1 MSNGKTLP
9 HGGKSAL
16 TMGALGVVYGDIG
29 TSPLYTMHEI
39 FAGAHH
45 PVPLAPDNVLGILS
59 LIFWSLMLV
68 VTLKYV
74 YFIVR
79 ADNHGEGGVMAL
91 MALVLHNPGKPI
103 RYRNIIILFGL
114 FGAALFYGDSAIT
127 PAISV
132 LSAVEGLALALP
144 PSAPFIIPIA
154 VVILVGLFAVQRRGT
169 AMVGK
174 WFGPVMLCWFITLGT
189 LGVINIAAEPGVIW
203 ALNPMYAFNFIFGN
217 PMISFFALGSV
228 VLVVTGAEAL
238 YADMGHFGRGPIRLV
253 WIGLVLPSLVLNY
266 FGQGALI
273 LHDPKAIENPFYLLA
288 PEWALFPLVILAT
301 VAAIIASQAVITG
314 AFSVTQQAIQLDY
327 LPRLLVQHTSA
338 NRVGQ
343 IYLPSVNWILL
354 AAVVSLVIGFGS
366 ATNLASA
373 YGIAVTG
380 TMLITNL
387 LAFCVAVSIW
397 KWSPVRAFFGVLPFV
412 IIDITFFAANSVK
425 IADGGWFPIVFGLSI
440 FLLLVTW
447 KRGRR
452 LFRKRLDQDALDIV
466 AFAQGCDA
474 GSFPRIQGTA
484 VFLTS
489 NLISVPHALLHSL
502 KHFKSLHENVVLASV
517 SVLGVPRV
525 PDEDR
530 VTVERLT
537 NNFWRVNVR
546 YGFMDTV
553 DLPLALQQCAQ
564 HGITFDMMDTSF
576 FMGRATLVA
585 GKGSEMPLWRQK
597 LFIAMFRNASNA
609 GNYFRLPPN
618 RIVEL
623 GAQVV
628 L

>member
-1 MSNGKTLP
+1 
-9 HGGKSAL
+9 
-16 TMGALGVVYGDIG
+16 
-29 TSPLYTMHEI
+29 
-39 FAGAHH
+39 
-45 PVPLAPDNVLGILS
+45 
-59 LIFWSLMLV
+59 MLV

-79 ADNHGEGGVMAL
+79 ADNQGEGGIMSL
-91 MALVLHNPGKPI
+91 MALVLHTPGKPI
-103 RYRNIIILFGL
+103 RHRNIIIMFGL

-132 LSAVEGLALALP
+132 LSAVEGLAIALP
-144 PSAPFIIPIA
+144 PSTPFIIPIA
-154 VVILVGLFAVQRRGT
+154 LAILIGLFAMQRRGT
-169 AMVGK
+169 GLVGK
-174 WFGPVMLCWFITLGT
+174 WFGPVMLVWFLTLAT
-189 LGVINIAAEPGVIW
+189 LGVINVAAEPGVLR
-203 ALNPMYAFNFIFGN
+203 AMNPLYAYSFIFGN
-217 PMISFFALGSV
+217 PMVSFFALGSV

-273 LHDPKAIENPFYLLA
+273 LHDSKAIDNPFYLLA
-288 PEWALFPLVILAT
+288 PEWALFPLVVLAT
-301 VAAIIASQAVITG
+301 VAAVIASQAVITG

-327 LPRLLVQHTSA
+327 LPRLLIQHTSA
-338 NRVGQ
+338 KRMGQ

-354 AAVVSLVIGFGS
+354 AVVVALVIGFGS
-366 ATNLASA
+366 STSLASA

-387 LAFCVAVSIW
+387 LAFCVVISLW
-397 KWSPVRAFFGVLPFV
+397 KWNTLRAFLGVLPFF

-425 IADGGWFPIVFGLSI
+425 IADGGWFPLVFGLSI
-440 FLLLVTW
+440 FTLLITW

-466 AFAQGCDA
+466 AFANGCGAD
-474 GSFPRIQGTA
+474 SFPRIQGTA

-489 NLISVPHALLHSL
+489 NLASVPHALLHSL
-502 KHFKSLHENVVLASV
+502 KHFKSLHENVVLTSV
-517 SVLGVPRV
+517 TILGVPRV
-525 PDEDR
+525 PDDNR

-546 YGFMDTV
+546 YGFMDAV
-553 DLPLALQQCAQ
+553 NLPLALQQCAS

-585 GKGSEMPLWRQK
+585 NKESEMALWRQK